1 MTEHLAFFFFDG
13 HQINFNLIK
22 KVVNELKQMILA
34 FKSFL
39 GLRFMSSSI
48 FIAYDAFN
56 P

>member
-1 MTEHLAFFFFDG
+1 
-13 HQINFNLIK
+13 
-22 KVVNELKQMILA
+22 MILA

-56 P
+56 PEKYTINFIDFDKY